1 MIRVL
6 YWNIKKKG
14 NELLDTIKRLSNNID
29 ILIIAELCISDEK
42 LRRSGDSVEKIIDN
56 VCLST
61 GFYFVGGKKDSWI
74 YLWARNKKGL
84 NIGLMDVYDKLRNPS
99 DLANKECG
107 DSEYFVEYLNKHE
120 RMLFFKISYNK
131 LNFLL
136 VPIHFPSRLFAT
148 TGKQK
153 DLSVHF
159 KNYIEKIERKYKL
172 KSIVVGDFN
181 MNPFEAGMIHQE
193 GFYALPTQHLE
204 NIIKFYDIPYETF
217 YNPTWEKYGDYE
229 IRDGKVVQK
238 PSGSYFLENSN
249 DINYYWYVLD
259 QVILRKE
266 LIKNFCFESFKY
278 ITGDKSDNDFLNDN
292 LSPNDKK
299 YSDHL
304 PITFHLK
311 E

>member
-1 MIRVL
+1 MIKIFKSENLSEDLLGLPKSLVHLRKAPINAEM
-6 YWNIKKKG
+6 NI
-14 NELLDTIKRLSNNID
+14 
-29 ILIIAELCISDEK
+29 
-42 LRRSGDSVEKIIDN
+42 
-56 VCLST
+56 
-61 GFYFVGGKKDSWI
+61 
-74 YLWARNKKGL
+74 
-84 NIGLMDVYDKLRNPS
+84 PS

-159 KNYIEKIERKYKL
+159 KNYIEKMERKYKL

-204 NIIKFYDIPYETF
+204 NIIKFYDILDDFGIQPF
-217 YNPTWEKYGDYE
+217 DNQSRSSLME
-229 IRDGKVVQK
+229 IIEDRHGKRSTIITSQLPVVQWHEIIGENTIADAILDRIVHQAHRIEL
-238 PSGSYFLENSN
+238 SGESM
-249 DINYYWYVLD
+249 
-259 QVILRKE
+259 RKR
-266 LIKNFCFESFKY
+266 NN
-278 ITGDKSDNDFLNDN
+278 KSL
-292 LSPNDKK
+292 LSLVETD
-299 YSDHL
+299 
-304 PITFHLK
+304 
-311 E
+311 